1 MRQSAL
7 PYGRSVRVRD
17 GERTRAGG
25 EFDLMGTTTRR
36 NASAM
41 KMVGALLALYRQA
54 AGHTQRSLGERFVIG
69 EQQIASIEQGRRP
82 LKPDLA
88 EQLDELLGT
97 KGALS
102 TALSRMPEVDLVPL
116 WAEEYIDR
124 EREAFAISWYEGLA
138 IPGLLQTEAYAQAV
152 FRSRVPVYDDDSIA
166 QLVAGRIDRQ
176 SILHRKVPPTV
187 SFVIW
192 EAALRDHLGGRD
204 VYVEQV
210 RKLREHVD
218 VPGITLQVL
227 PLGRTSHA
235 GLDGP
240 FILLETPEYQ
250 RLAYMETQRGSQL
263 IADPDGVGILTQKY
277 AMLRTQALNTEETRA
292 MLDRLL
298 GEA

>member
-1 MRQSAL
+1 MS
-7 PYGRSVRVRD
+7 
-17 GERTRAGG
+17 
-25 EFDLMGTTTRR
+25 TRR

-54 AGHTQRSLGERFVIG
+54 AGYTQRSLGEHFCIS

-88 EQLDELLGT
+88 EQLDAFLCT

-102 TALSRMPEVDLVPL
+102 VAVSRMPEVDLVPL
-116 WAEEYIDR
+116 WAEEYLDR
-124 EREAFAISWYEGLA
+124 EREAIAISVYA
-138 IPGLLQTEAYAQAV
+138 NAAVPGQLQSERYARAV
-152 FRSRVPVYDDDSIA
+152 FRSRVPVFDEDEIEH
-166 QLVAGRIDRQ
+166 LVATRMGRQ
-176 SILHRKVPPTV
+176 EILQRKVPPTT

-192 EAALRDHLGGRD
+192 EAVLRDHLGGLD
-204 VYVEQV
+204 VHVEQL
-210 RKLREHVD
+210 RKLRTYAD
-218 VPGITLQVL
+218 VPGIAIQVL

-240 FILLETPEYQ
+240 FVLLETPDHQ

-263 IADPDGVGILTQKY
+263 IADPDGVGILTLKY
-277 AMLRTQALNTEETRA
+277 AMLRTQALNTEDTRDL
-292 MLDRLL
+292 LDRLL